1 MYNENNTSH
10 SDSFQK
16 DKSKKK
22 IASQEEKFN
31 FKSNCNS
38 SKNKKLY

>member
-31 FKSNCNS
+31 SMSNGNS
-38 SKNKKLY
+38 SKNKK

>member
-1 MYNENNTSH
+1 LYNENNTSH